1 MTRPEVIL
9 FDVNETLLDLQPVKA
24 SVGTALGGR
33 PELAPLWF
41 TTLLQYS
48 LVATVADHYLDFAE
62 VGAACLR
69 MVAMNHGID
78 LPEDAAKKAVAPMR
92 SLPPHPDVTPAL
104 AELRAA
110 GFRLVALTNSSKAAV
125 ADQMESAGLSGFF
138 EALLSVE
145 DVGKSKPH
153 ADVYRW
159 AAGRVGAD
167 VSECLLVAAHGWDV
181 AGAKWAG
188 MTTAFVARP
197 GQQAFPLGPTP
208 DITIPSLAELP
219 GRVVEALAGR
229 M

>member
-1 MTRPEVIL
+1 MARPKVIL
-9 FDVNETLLDLQPVKA
+9 FDVNETLLDLTPVKE
-24 SVGTALGGR
+24 SVGKALGGR

-48 LVATVADHYLDFAE
+48 LVTTVADHYLDFGE

-69 MVAMNHGID
+69 MVAQNHGVE
-78 LPEDAAKKAVAPMR
+78 LSEDAAKEALAPMR
-92 SLPPHPDVTPAL
+92 SLPPHADVIPAL
-104 AELRAA
+104 GRLRDADY
-110 GFRLVALTNSSKAAV
+110 RLVTLTNSSKAAV
-125 ADQMESAGLSGFF
+125 ADQMRHAGLTTFF

-145 DVGKSKPH
+145 DVGKYKPH

-181 AGAKWAG
+181 AGAAWAG
-188 MTTAFVARP
+188 MRTAFVARP
-197 GQQAFPLGPTP
+197 GQQVFPLGPAI
-208 DITIPSLAELP
+208 DITVPSLAELP
-219 GRVVEALAGR
+219 GELER